1 MTTMSELSPRA
12 RQVLQSSV
20 KRATL
25 ADRERIQNALR
36 VKLGATTL
44 SATGGGGVAPA
55 RARWPFVSSAIVGV
69 GLMGGALFF
78 MTRHEP
84 EGTVVARPAVASV
97 VTTDPATP
105 LALPAGSGGVSVP
118 SAAAAPEL
126 PTPSARAVP
135 DRLAQELAFLEHA
148 TSALH
153 AGRAS
158 TALKILDDYQ
168 RKFPN
173 GLLGLERSAAR
184 AQALCSLGRR
194 SEAQADLARLPA
206 QSPSVARAK
215 QACDA
220 SSKAGP

>member
-36 VKLGATTL
+36 GKLGATTL
-44 SATGGGGVAPA
+44 AAADGGGVAPA
-55 RARWPFVSSAIVGV
+55 RARWRFVSSAIVGV
-69 GLMGGALFF
+69 GLIGGAVFF
-78 MTRHEP
+78 TARHEP
-84 EGTVVARPAVASV
+84 EGAVTARPAAASV
-97 VTTDPATP
+97 VTSDSVTP
-105 LALPAGSGGVSVP
+105 VALPVESGAVSVLP
-118 SAAAAPEL
+118 AAVAPEL
-126 PTPSARAVP
+126 PAPSARPAP
-135 DRLAQELAFLEHA
+135 DRLAQEVAFLERA

-153 AGRAS
+153 AGRAGA
-158 TALKILDDYQ
+158 ALKILDEYQ

-173 GLLGLERSAAR
+173 GMLGLERSAAR

-206 QSPSVARAK
+206 QSPGVARAK
-215 QACDA
+215 QVCDA
-220 SSKAGP
+220 SSKANP